1 MPERRKVKRRNFSY
15 YMRMMDDRSGALVGH
30 LTEISTGGFKLD
42 SQKAIAVN
50 QDFNFRIEL
59 TSEIANKTFM
69 VFSARSRWCEH
80 DHIDPTSYNVGFQ
93 IINITPGDLD
103 IFARMFEKYGTQGNN
118 DDKSKADYL
127 WK

>member
-1 MPERRKVKRRNFSY
+1 MMAERRKLNRRNFSY
-15 YMRMMDDRSGALVGH
+15 YMRMMDDRTGALVGH
-30 LTEISTGGFKLD
+30 LTNISTGGFQLD
-42 SQKAIAVN
+42 CQKPVAAN
-50 QDFNFRIEL
+50 LDFNFRIEL
-59 TSEIANKTFM
+59 PNEVANKTFM

-103 IFARMFEKYGTQGNN
+103 IFARMFEKYGTQGSNQSN
-118 DDKSKADYL
+118 TDYL